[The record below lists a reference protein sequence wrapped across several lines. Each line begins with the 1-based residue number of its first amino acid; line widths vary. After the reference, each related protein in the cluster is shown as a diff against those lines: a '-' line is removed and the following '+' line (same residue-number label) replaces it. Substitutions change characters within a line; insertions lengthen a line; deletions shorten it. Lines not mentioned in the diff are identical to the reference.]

1 MGDNKKIT
9 DIELIEKYKLGDINA
24 FGKIYDKYF
33 DDIYK
38 YIFIRISNIEIVE
51 YLVSEIF
58 IELLSSLE
66 NIEKKGESDIGNTL
80 FKISDSLLE
89 QYFNNVDFSVIDNKE
104 FNKKLKNKVEILTYT
119 KLKNTKNKKINIAK
133 KGFFSF
139 EKDWMQHI
147 GRYFQNLTL
156 KIYHFCYFH
165 INSTNIIIFL
175 FKGNNIIIKFS
186 SHKNQVK
193 VLILVIKRI
202 LLLSE

>member
-104 FNKKLKNKVEILTYT
+104 FNKKLKNKVEILSYT

-139 EKDWMQHI
+139 EKDGKNI
-147 GRYFQNLTL
+147 FEVPE
-156 KIYHFCYFH
+156 F
-165 INSTNIIIFL
+165 NSKKLIIFVIFIL
-175 FKGNNIIIKFS
+175 I
-186 SHKNQVK
+186 
-193 VLILVIKRI
+193 VLILLYFYLNEII
-202 LLLSE
+202 LLLNFLHTKIKLKFGF